1 MKLQVNLSGAWRDVC
16 EFPPREL
23 TLARFA
29 GSMLA
34 CAAQNAKFAIIDD
47 QGKRY
52 HYRPGATAAMD
63 DRWRT
68 ARGDELEVL
77 A

>member
-16 EFPPREL
+16 EFPAREL
-23 TLARFA
+23 PLARFA

-34 CAAQNAKFAIIDD
+34 CASTGAKFAIIDD

-52 HYRPGATAAMD
+52 FYQVRSTDA
-63 DRWRT
+63 RWRT
-68 ARGDELEVL
+68 VQGAELQEV